1 VSTSPIALSRP
12 RPASVRPVAARV
24 RGLLEQEALSVV
36 VIAVWTCVLAL
47 SMPLLIVQD
56 TFLAFVDGRLIAGH
70 GLPHVDTVTYWTLG
84 RPWTD
89 QQWGSHLVLY
99 EIAQHGGLRTALV
112 FGIACVVAALVVV
125 AVASRT
131 LGASMRSA
139 AFGLLL
145 PLVGAS
151 WLTQVRTQSFAL
163 VPFVVVYALL
173 ALDARRP
180 TRRVLF
186 VLPLLVVWANL
197 HGSVVL
203 AAGLTAV
210 YGLTLFWRQPDAR
223 GRSLLLVLGAPSCVL
238 ASPYGL
244 NLVGYYHT
252 MLAGAPLGEFVREWG
267 PPMIGKGTAC
277 FFLSAFLLTALLSR
291 HHRVLTSFERWAL
304 VLLLFGAMTAVRNAV
319 WFELAAA
326 ISLPRLL
333 DVAWPS
339 QIALTPR
346 LRRSNLVLASFAGLA
361 AVVAIAAQFARPTA
375 WLEHGRSPAAAALIA
390 SAAGPHGLVLADEEH
405 ADWLL
410 WQQPSLAGRVA
421 YDIRFELFDRRELTQ
436 IRSLLEGSRP
446 VWERCGV
453 NARVV
458 TFAHPADRLRA
469 VEQGVLAPG
478 TRLLL
483 NDPPFSVIS
492 QPSAAAPCRL

>member
-1 VSTSPIALSRP
+1 MSSTPIALGRP
-12 RPASVRPVAARV
+12 GAVSVSPFSGRV
-24 RGLLEQEALSVV
+24 RALLERDALAIV
-36 VIAVWTCVLAL
+36 VIAVWASVLAV

-56 TFLAFVDGRLIAGH
+56 TFLAFVDGRLIAQH
-70 GLPHVDTVTYWTLG
+70 GLPHVDTLTYWTFG

-99 EIAQHGGLRTALV
+99 EIARHGGLRTALV
-112 FGIACVVAALVVV
+112 AGILCVVAALVVA
-125 AVASRT
+125 AVASRK

-151 WLTQVRTQSFAL
+151 WLTQVRTQSLAL
-163 VPFVVVYALL
+163 VPFVVVYGLL
-173 ALDARRP
+173 AMDARRP
-180 TRRVLF
+180 GRRVLL

-203 AAGLTAV
+203 AAGLTAL
-210 YGLTLFWRQPDAR
+210 YGLTLLRRPDAR
-223 GRSLLLVLGAPSCVL
+223 RRAPLLVVGAPLCVL

-244 NLVGYYHT
+244 HLIGYYHT
-252 MLAGAPLGEFVREWG
+252 MLLSAPLGEFVQEWR
-267 PPMIGKGTAC
+267 PPSVGTGTA
-277 FFLSAFLLTALLSR
+277 FFFISAFLMTALWSR
-291 HHRVLTSFERWAL
+291 HQRTLTSFERWAI
-304 VLLLFGAMTAVRNAV
+304 VLLLVGAMTAVRNAV

-326 ISLPRLL
+326 ISFPRLL
-333 DVAWPS
+333 DAAWPS
-339 QIALTPR
+339 QIVLTPR
-346 LRRSNLVLASFAGLA
+346 LRRVNVLLASVA
-361 AVVAIAAQFARPTA
+361 AVGAVLIVGAQFARPTA
-375 WLEHGRSPAAAALIA
+375 WLEHGRSPAAARAIA
-390 SAAGPHGLVLADEEH
+390 ATAGPHGLVLADEEH

-410 WQQPSLAGRVA
+410 WQEPSLAGRVA

-436 IRSLLEGSRP
+436 IRSLLQGSRP
-446 VWERCGV
+446 VWQRCGV

-458 TFAHPADRLRA
+458 TFAHASERLHA
-469 VEQGVLAPG
+469 VEQGLLAPG